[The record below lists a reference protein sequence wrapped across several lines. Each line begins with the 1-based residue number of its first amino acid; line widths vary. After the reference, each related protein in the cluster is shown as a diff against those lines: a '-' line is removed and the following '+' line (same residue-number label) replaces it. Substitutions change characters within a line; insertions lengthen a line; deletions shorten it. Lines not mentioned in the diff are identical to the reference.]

1 MRSASR
7 RKAKAYA
14 ERAKKDQIR
23 MTYDRLKRNVYSIK
37 RPQANSQTRSLTS
50 RAERSSDRT
59 DSRLRFASRKDREF
73 ASRQCKSIENQIK
86 YESTVSKRNKSKDSY
101 LRHLKSRK
109 AARTESNL

>member
-1 MRSASR
+1 
-7 RKAKAYA
+7 
-14 ERAKKDQIR
+14 

-50 RAERSSDRT
+50 RAERSRNMT
-59 DSRLRFASRKDREF
+59 DGRLRFASRKDIEF
-73 ASRQCKSIENQIK
+73 ASRQCKSIKNQIN

-109 AARTESNL
+109 SGDEQSRTFDKHAKLQ